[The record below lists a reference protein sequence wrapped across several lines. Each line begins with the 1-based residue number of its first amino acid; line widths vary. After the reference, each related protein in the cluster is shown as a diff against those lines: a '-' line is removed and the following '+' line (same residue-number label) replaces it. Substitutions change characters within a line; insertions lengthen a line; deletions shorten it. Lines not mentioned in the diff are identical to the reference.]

1 MPGGPG
7 FVDALQ
13 RIWDAGDAVFP
24 VDLRLPKPARDRV
37 LQAIAPAA
45 VVDETGRSAVS
56 GARPIEEGDA
66 LVVATSGSSG
76 EPKGVVL
83 THDAVRASAL
93 ATTGWIGRDPGDHW
107 LACLPLAHVGGLS
120 VITRALAMGTALTVL
135 ATVDPKEIR
144 ASRAT
149 LISLVPAALD
159 RIDVKQ
165 FRCIVLGG
173 SRPPADRPANSV
185 ATYGLTETGSGIV
198 YDGYPLDGVQLRI
211 VEGRIEVRGP
221 MLLRSYRDGRD
232 PKSADGWL
240 PTGDLGSLADDGRL
254 SVFGRAGDL
263 IITGGEN
270 VWPETVEAVLL
281 RHPAVA
287 DVAVAGVTDPAWGQA
302 VTAIVVPRDP
312 ASPPTLDGLRD
323 WVKAELPAF
332 CAPHRL
338 RLVDAIPRTALGK
351 IRRSEVSAIVD
362 RQECAESVQ
371 PFR

>member
-1 MPGGPG
+1 MRKLVALAMPGGPG

-13 RIWDAGDAVFP
+13 RIWDDGDAVFP

-37 LQAIAPAA
+37 LQAMAPSA
-45 VVDETGRSAVS
+45 VVDDSGEPSALS

-83 THDAVRASAL
+83 TQDAVRASAL
-93 ATTGWIGRDPGDHW
+93 ATTGWIGRDTADHW

-120 VITRALAMGTALTVL
+120 VITRALAIGIPLTVL
-135 ATVDPKEIR
+135 PTVDPEAIR
-144 ASRAT
+144 ASKAT

-165 FRCIVLGG
+165 FRRIVLGG
-173 SRPPADRPANSV
+173 SRPPADRPAKSV
-185 ATYGLTETGSGIV
+185 ATYGMTETGSGIV
-198 YDGYPLDGVQLRI
+198 YDGYPLDGVELRI

-221 MLLRSYRDGRD
+221 MLLRAYRSGHD

-240 PTGDLGSLADDGRL
+240 PTGDLGALADGGRL
-254 SVFGRAGDL
+254 TVFGRAGDL

-270 VWPETVEAVLL
+270 VWPETVETVLL

-287 DVAVAGVTDPAWGQA
+287 DVAVAGVTDPTWGQA
-302 VTAIVVPRDP
+302 VTALVVAADP
-312 ASPPTLDGLRD
+312 ASPPTLDELRD
-323 WVKAELPAF
+323 WLKTELPAF
-332 CAPHRL
+332 CAPHAL
-338 RLVDAIPRTALGK
+338 SYVSAIPRTALGK
-351 IRRSEVSAIVD
+351 IRR
-362 RQECAESVQ
+362 AELAALVI
-371 PFR
+371 

>member
-1 MPGGPG
+1 MRNLVALAMPGGPG

-13 RIWDAGDAVFP
+13 RIWDDGDAVFP

-37 LQAIAPAA
+37 LQAMAPSA
-45 VVDETGRSAVS
+45 VVDDSGETSALC

-120 VITRALAMGTALTVL
+120 VITRALAMDRALTVL
-135 ATVDPKEIR
+135 PTVDPEAIR
-144 ASRAT
+144 ASKAT

-159 RIDVKQ
+159 RVNIGQ
-165 FRCIVLGG
+165 FRRIVLGG
-173 SRPPADRPANSV
+173 SRPPPDRPANSV

-198 YDGYPLDGVQLRI
+198 YDGYPLDGVELRI
-211 VEGRIEVRGP
+211 IEGRIEVRGP
-221 MLLRSYRDGRD
+221 MLLRAYRSGHD

-240 PTGDLGSLADDGRL
+240 PTGDLGALADDGRL
-254 SVFGRAGDL
+254 TVFGRAGDL

-287 DVAVAGVTDPAWGQA
+287 DVAVAGVLDPTWGHT
-302 VTAIVVPRDP
+302 VTAIVVPHHP
-312 ASPPTLDGLRD
+312 ASPPTLDELRD
-323 WVKAELPAF
+323 WVKIELPAF
-332 CAPHRL
+332 CAPHAMS
-338 RLVDAIPRTALGK
+338 LVTAIPRTALGK
-351 IRRSEVSAIVD
+351 IRR
-362 RQECAESVQ
+362 AELAALVI
-371 PFR
+371 

>member
-1 MPGGPG
+1 MRNLVALAMPGGPG

-13 RIWDAGDAVFP
+13 RIWDDGDAVFP
-24 VDLRLPKPARDRV
+24 IDLRLPKPARDRV
-37 LQAIAPAA
+37 LQAMAPSA
-45 VVDETGRSAVS
+45 VVDDTGGRSALS
-56 GARPIEEGDA
+56 GARPMEEGDA

-120 VITRALAMGTALTVL
+120 VITRALVMGIALTVL
-135 ATVDPKEIR
+135 PTVDPEEIR
-144 ASRAT
+144 ASKAT

-165 FRCIVLGG
+165 FRRIVLGG

-185 ATYGLTETGSGIV
+185 ATYGMTETGSGVV
-198 YDGYPLDGVQLRI
+198 YDGYPLDGVELRI
-211 VEGRIEVRGP
+211 VDDRIEVRGP
-221 MLLRSYRDGRD
+221 MLLRCYRDGRD

-240 PTGDLGSLADDGRL
+240 PTGDFGALADDGRL
-254 SVFGRAGDL
+254 SVLGRAADL

-270 VWPETVEAVLL
+270 VWPEAVEAVLL

-287 DVAVAGVTDPAWGQA
+287 DVAVTGVTDPTWGQA
-302 VTAIVVPRDP
+302 VTAVVVPSNP
-312 ASPPTLDGLRD
+312 ASPPTLGELRD
-323 WVKAELPAF
+323 WVKAELPVF
-332 CAPHRL
+332 CAPHGL

-351 IRRSEVSAIVD
+351 IRRSEVSAIII
-362 RQECAESVQ
+362 
-371 PFR
+371 

>member
-1 MPGGPG
+1 MRNLVALAMPGGAG

-13 RIWDAGDAVFP
+13 RIWGDGDAVFP
-24 VDLRLPKPARDRV
+24 IDLRLPKPARDRV
-37 LQAIAPAA
+37 LQAMAPSA
-45 VVDETGRSAVS
+45 VVDDSGERTTVS

-93 ATTGWIGRDPGDHW
+93 ATTKWIGRDPGDHW

-120 VITRALAMGTALTVL
+120 VITRALAIGIKLTVL
-135 ATVDPKEIR
+135 PKVDPDEIR

-159 RIDVKQ
+159 RVDIGQ
-165 FRCIVLGG
+165 FRRIVLGG
-173 SRPPADRPANSV
+173 SRPPPDRPANSV
-185 ATYGLTETGSGIV
+185 ATYGMTETGSGVV
-198 YDGYPLDGVQLRI
+198 YDGYPLDGVELRI
-211 VEGRIEVRGP
+211 VGGHIEVRGP
-221 MLLRSYRDGRD
+221 MLLRAYRSGHD
-232 PKSADGWL
+232 PKSAGGWL
-240 PTGDLGSLADDGRL
+240 PTGDLGALADDGGL
-254 SVFGRAGDL
+254 TVFGRAGDL

-287 DVAVAGVTDPAWGQA
+287 DVAVAGVPEARWGQA
-302 VTAIVVPRDP
+302 VTAVVVPADK
-312 ASPPTLDGLRD
+312 AELPTLDQLRD

-332 CAPHRL
+332 CAPHTMS
-338 RLVDAIPRTALGK
+338 LVTALPRTALGK
-351 IRRSEVSAIVD
+351 IQRAALAALVV
-362 RQECAESVQ
+362 
-371 PFR
+371 

>member
-1 MPGGPG
+1 MRNLVALAIPGGPG

-13 RIWDAGDAVFP
+13 RIWDDGDAVFP
-24 VDLRLPKPARDRV
+24 IDLRLPKPARDRV
-37 LQAIAPAA
+37 LQAMAPAA
-45 VVDETGRSAVS
+45 VVDALDTTSLH
-56 GARPIEEGDA
+56 GARPVEDGDA

-93 ATTGWIGRDPGDHW
+93 ATTAWIGRDPNDHW
-107 LACLPLAHVGGLS
+107 MACLPLAHVGGLS
-120 VITRALAMGTALTVL
+120 VITRALAVGISLTVL
-135 ATVDPKEIR
+135 PTVDPDAIR

-149 LISLVPAALD
+149 LISLVPAALS
-159 RIDVKQ
+159 RVDVGQ
-165 FRCIVLGG
+165 FRRIVLGG

-198 YDGYPLDGVQLRI
+198 YDGYPLEDVELRI

-221 MLLRSYRDGRD
+221 MLLRCYRDGRD

-240 PTGDLGSLADDGRL
+240 PTGDLGALAEDGRL

-270 VWPETVEAVLL
+270 VWPEAVEAVLL
-281 RHPAVA
+281 RHPGVS
-287 DVAVAGVTDPAWGQA
+287 DVAVAGVADPTWGQA
-302 VTAIVVPRDP
+302 VTALVVPRDP
-312 ASPPTLDGLRD
+312 ASTPTLDDLRD

-332 CAPHRL
+332 CAPHAL
-338 RLVDAIPRTALGK
+338 SFVTALPRTALGK
-351 IRRSEVSAIVD
+351 IRRSELLAIIT
-362 RQECAESVQ
+362 
-371 PFR
+371 